1 MKRAYKSFTP
11 NLGENVYI
19 DPQACVIGQV
29 TLGDDVSVWPMT
41 VLRGD
46 VCTIT
51 VGARSN
57 LQDGSILHVNGPS
70 PDHPNGWPL
79 LVGTDVTLGH
89 QAILHACTIGDRSLI
104 GMGSTVLDG
113 AVIEEEVLLAAGS
126 LVTPG
131 KVLESGYLYAGRPA
145 KQVRPLSADELAFF
159 VASAAHYAELKDDYL
174 KASPP

>member
-1 MKRAYKSFTP
+1 MNRAYKSFTP
-11 NLGENVYI
+11 TLGKNVYV

-46 VCTIT
+46 VCSIT

-57 LQDGSILHVNGPS
+57 LQDGSILHVNGPT
-70 PDHPNGWPL
+70 PEKPGGWPL
-79 LVGTDVTLGH
+79 LVGSDVTLGH
-89 QAILHACTIGDRSLI
+89 NAILHACTVGDRTLI
-104 GMGSTVLDG
+104 GMGATVLDG
-113 AVIEEEVLLAAGS
+113 AVIEDEVLLAAGS

-145 KQVRPLSADELAFF
+145 KQVRSLSADELAFF
-159 VASAAHYAELKDDYL
+159 VSSAAHYAELKNDYL
-174 KASPP
+174 GAEQ